1 MPTLTNLEIL
11 TVGASVKTC
20 WETTAGTRPTTGYT
34 VLPDVNEAPAVSLS
48 PETIDVSNISD
59 LITRYKG
66 GRQDPGGDVTFTLN
80 HTEQVITAWEALV
93 TAVTTNAGTGKRLWF
108 EYAFPGATKSFFFA
122 AEPKTLGSTGI
133 AQNAL
138 DTIEAHA
145 IVNDVAGWA
154 AASTT

>member
-1 MPTLTNLEIL
+1 MPQTNLEIL
-11 TVGASVKTC
+11 TVGAKVKYC

-34 VLPDVNEAPAVSLS
+34 ELPDVNEAPAISLS
-48 PETIDVSNISD
+48 TEAIDVSNISD
-59 LITRYKG
+59 KIIRYKA
-66 GRQDPGGDVTFTLN
+66 GRQDPGGDVNFVLN

-93 TAVTTNAGTGKRLWF
+93 TAVGTNAGTGKRLWF
-108 EYAFPGATKSFFFA
+108 EYVYPGATKSFFYA
-122 AEPKTLGSTGI
+122 AEPQSLGNVGI
-133 AQNAL
+133 AQNAN